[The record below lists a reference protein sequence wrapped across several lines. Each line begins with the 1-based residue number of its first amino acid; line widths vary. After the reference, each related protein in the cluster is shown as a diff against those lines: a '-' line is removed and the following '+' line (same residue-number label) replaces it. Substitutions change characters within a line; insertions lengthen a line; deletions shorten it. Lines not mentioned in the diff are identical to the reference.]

1 MNNNVLVKMAAC
13 GGFISFQTYSR
24 GAGKNG
30 RFLFGVDFLR
40 GVLEDGKTRY
50 DKDCYHYATVYRDG
64 DNLSI
69 RFLWL
74 HEIGGRKFEGI
85 EQRIAVPTAVIYYL
99 IECDTLN
106 IKATAKHLSADRK
119 GGAKI
124 NAKNAQSVVHNIAAN
139 GKKRR
144 ALSKALRDCF
154 QWPGEIVKLWKD
166 GRENFYI
173 TTDDAQLPLA
183 GGLILHKGEGLT
195 GGYRYAVHT

>member
-1 MNNNVLVKMAAC
+1 MNNNVMVKMATS
-13 GGFISFQTYSR
+13 GGFIAFSTYSR

-30 RFLFGVDFLR
+30 RFLFGTDFLR
-40 GVLEDGKTRY
+40 SILEDGKTRY
-50 DKDCYHYATVYRDG
+50 DKDCYHYATAYRDG

-74 HEIGGRKFEGI
+74 HEKEYRKFEGI
-85 EQRIAVPTAVIYYL
+85 EQRIAVPTALIYYL
-99 IECDTLN
+99 LECDDLD
-106 IKATAKHLSADRK
+106 IHATAKHLSHDRV

-124 NAKNAQSVVHNIAAN
+124 NAANAQSVIHNIISN

-166 GRENFYI
+166 GRECFYF
-173 TTDDAQLPLA
+173 TTADSQLPLA
-183 GGLILHKGEGLT
+183 GGLVLHKGEGLT